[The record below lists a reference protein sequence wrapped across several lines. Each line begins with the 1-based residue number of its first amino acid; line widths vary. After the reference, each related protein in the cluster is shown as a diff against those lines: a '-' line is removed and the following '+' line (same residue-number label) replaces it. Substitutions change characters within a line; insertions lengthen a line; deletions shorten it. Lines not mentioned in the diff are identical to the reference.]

1 MSVETS
7 LSFAFPALSFS
18 SGQNKPSQIIF
29 FYLIILCF
37 ARLFKKKNKLP
48 FVLTLF
54 CCSEIRRYLM
64 NFESSDGLCF
74 TEFVGKPKERTFY
87 LSNLGEQL
95 TPTKGKKTIEEG
107 SN

>member
-1 MSVETS
+1 
-7 LSFAFPALSFS
+7 
-18 SGQNKPSQIIF
+18 
-29 FYLIILCF
+29 
-37 ARLFKKKNKLP
+37 
-48 FVLTLF
+48 
-54 CCSEIRRYLM
+54 M